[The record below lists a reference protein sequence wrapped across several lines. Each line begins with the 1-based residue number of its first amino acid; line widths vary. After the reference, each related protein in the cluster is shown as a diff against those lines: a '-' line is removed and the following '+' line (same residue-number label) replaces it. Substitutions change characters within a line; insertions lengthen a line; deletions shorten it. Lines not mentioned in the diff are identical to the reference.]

1 MQPLSKAELKRQ
13 IKRFLADKDR
23 GISIPMFAQLAGI
36 SRATLLDVF
45 DYETE
50 PMSETTQRRVN
61 KAYFAWL
68 NGEIA
73 IMQNRDRTKF
83 VQYRKEAKPV
93 LERTTGLQVVNG
105 EIKLKLG
112 ITNKYDYSQPTLDE
126 QLKRG

>member
-1 MQPLSKAELKRQ
+1 MQPLSKSELKRQ

-61 KAYFAWL
+61 KAYMQWKA
-68 NGEIA
+68 GMVK
-73 IMQNRDRTKF
+73 IMSNRDRSRF
-83 VQYRKEAKPV
+83 IEYRKEAKPPIV
-93 LERTTGLQVVNG
+93 HGLGLKVTSEG
-105 EIKLKLG
+105 IKLRVGLV
-112 ITNKYDYSQPTLDE
+112 NRHDYSEQDLDE
-126 QLKRG
+126 ALRG

>member
-61 KAYFAWL
+61 KAY
-68 NGEIA
+68 
-73 IMQNRDRTKF
+73 MQWKAGMVKVMSNRDRSRF
-83 VQYRKEAKPV
+83 IEYRKEAKLPIV
-93 LERTTGLQVVNG
+93 ARVCRWRTA
-105 EIKLKLG
+105 
-112 ITNKYDYSQPTLDE
+112 
-126 QLKRG
+126 